1 MSKARKDYIGAV
13 QRFEPESDVVY
24 SIEDAGHIAHT
35 PRRTILLYYKL
46 GLISTASDPVR
57 EGYYFD
63 AEGIRTLR
71 RIEFLRSDCGV
82 NLAGI
87 KMILRLLDEVE
98 RRNNFVA
105 GELGSRGR
113 IPVQH

>member
-1 MSKARKDYIGAV
+1 MTKARKDYIGAV

-24 SIEDAGHIAHT
+24 TIESAGHIAHT

-46 GLISTASDPVR
+46 GLISTVTDPAR

-98 RRNNFVA
+98 RRHSFIA
-105 GELGSRGR
+105 HPRGAR
-113 IPVQH
+113 EQTAVER

>member
-1 MSKARKDYIGAV
+1 MRVATKDYIGAV
-13 QRFEPESDVVY
+13 QRFEPETDVVY
-24 SIEDAGHIAHT
+24 TIEAAGHIAHT
-35 PRRTILLYYKL
+35 PRRTILMYYKM
-46 GLISTASDPVR
+46 GLISPVSDPVR

-63 AEGIRTLR
+63 AEAVRTLR

-98 RRNNFVA
+98 RRSGVA
-105 GELGSRGR
+105 PDRHGR
-113 IPVQH
+113 EWDAIEH

>member
-1 MSKARKDYIGAV
+1 MRPAGKDYIGAV

-24 SIEDAGHIAHT
+24 TIEAAGHIAHT
-35 PRRTILLYYKL
+35 PRRMILLYYKE
-46 GLISTASDPVR
+46 GLLSPVSDPTQ

-98 RRNNFVA
+98 RRNAFAN
-105 GELGSRGR
+105 
-113 IPVQH
+113 QHNRHRARVD

>member
-1 MSKARKDYIGAV
+1 M
-13 QRFEPESDVVY
+13 
-24 SIEDAGHIAHT
+24 
-35 PRRTILLYYKL
+35 ILMYYKL
-46 GLISTASDPVR
+46 GLISPVTDPAR

-63 AEGIRTLR
+63 AEGVRTLR

-98 RRNNFVA
+98 RRSAAAPDRHGREWVA
-105 GELGSRGR
+105 IE
-113 IPVQH
+113 H

>member
-1 MSKARKDYIGAV
+1 MKVATKDYIGTV
-13 QRFEPESDVVY
+13 QRFEPEKDVVY
-24 SIEDAGHIAHT
+24 TIEAAGHIAHT
-35 PRRTILLYYKL
+35 PRRTIVMYYKL
-46 GLISTASDPVR
+46 GLISPVSDPSR

-98 RRNNFVA
+98 RRSGMA
-105 GELGSRGR
+105 ADRRGR
-113 IPVQH
+113 EWDVIEH

>member
-1 MSKARKDYIGAV
+1 MRAGSKDYIGAM

-24 SIEDAGHIAHT
+24 TIEAAGHITHT
-35 PRRTILLYYKL
+35 PLRMILMYYKL
-46 GLISTASDPVR
+46 GLISPVSDPAQ